1 MNKGLTLNSLVVKL
15 TLAFLLVGLIGA
27 FLVAL
32 FVNQHTLNQ
41 FNQLI
46 LDQNQQDL
54 VNNLTTYYQTNSSWE
69 GVEMVFRPTFDNN
82 ENPLPNPAEFG
93 PLNVRRTQFTLVGA
107 EGEVIFGEFK
117 GRDEG
122 EITASVYKRG
132 IPIKVNEQTIAW
144 LLFNPVFDRW
154 RPGTPEGNFLTNV
167 NKATLY
173 SAIGAAI
180 VALILGG
187 VLAFT
192 MTRSLRELTTATN
205 VIAKGEL
212 GHQVKVRS
220 KDEIGALA
228 DSFNQMSIELA
239 RSNNLR
245 RQMTADIAHDLRT
258 PLSVIMGY
266 SEALNDGK
274 FTGSPE
280 IFEVIHTEAL
290 HLSHLV
296 DDLKTL
302 SLADAGELPLIRQEI
317 SPLNLLKYTATA
329 HQIQAEKRN
338 ISIKVDA
345 TPDLPTIFVDVERM
359 SQVLG
364 NLVSNALR
372 YTPDYGEV
380 VLSAHIQD
388 GKVCLQVCDNGVGIS
403 PESIP
408 YIFERSFRGDT
419 ARVQQSGE
427 AGLGLAISKSLVE
440 AHGGVISVESELDK
454 GTTFTIV
461 M

>member
-1 MNKGLTLNSLVVKL
+1 MNKGFQLNSLVIKL

-32 FVNQHTLNQ
+32 FVNQHTQSQ

-46 LDQNQQDL
+46 LDQNQQNL
-54 VNNLTTYYQTNSSWE
+54 VNNLTTYYQTNNSWE
-69 GVEMVFRPTFDNN
+69 GVETVFRPSFDNL
-82 ENPLPNPAEFG
+82 PPNPETSG
-93 PLNVRRTQFTLVGA
+93 PLDVRRTQFTLVSA
-107 EGEVIFGEFK
+107 DGELIFGGFRGGGVDHINASEYEK
-117 GRDEG
+117 G
-122 EITASVYKRG
+122 V
-132 IPIKVNEQTIAW
+132 PIKVNDTTIAW
-144 LLFNPVFDRW
+144 LLFNPFFDRW
-154 RPGTPEGNFLTNV
+154 RPGTPEGDFLDNV
-167 NKATLY
+167 IKATIF
-173 SAIGAAI
+173 SAIGAAV
-180 VALILGG
+180 VALLLGG

-192 MTRSLRELTTATN
+192 LTRSLRELTAATK
-205 VIAKGEL
+205 VLAKGEL

-220 KDEIGALA
+220 KDELGTLA
-228 DSFNQMSIELA
+228 DSFNQMSTELA

-274 FTGSPE
+274 FTGSQE
-280 IFEVIHTEAL
+280 IFSVIHTEAL

-302 SLADAGELPLIRQEI
+302 SLADAGELPLMRQEV

-329 HQIQAEKRN
+329 HHIQAEKEG
-338 ISIKVDA
+338 IKIKVEA
-345 TPDLPTIFVDVERM
+345 ANDLPVIFVDVERM

-364 NLVSNALR
+364 NLVCNALR
-372 YTPDYGEV
+372 YTPNGGEI
-380 VLSAHIQD
+380 VLSAHTQD
-388 GKVCLQVCDNGVGIS
+388 GKVNLQVSDNGSGIS
-403 PESIP
+403 PEAIP

-419 ARVQQSGE
+419 ARVQQTGE

-440 AHGGVISVESELDK
+440 AHGGVITVESELDE

-461 M
+461 I

>member
-1 MNKGLTLNSLVVKL
+1 MNKGFQLNSLVVKL

-32 FVNQHTLNQ
+32 FVNQQTQNQ

-46 LDQNQQDL
+46 LDQNQQNL
-54 VNNLTTYYQTNSSWE
+54 VNNLTSYFQANNSWE
-69 GVEMVFRPTFDNN
+69 GVETVFRPSFV
-82 ENPLPNPAEFG
+82 NPPPNPETSG
-93 PLNVRRTQFTLVGA
+93 PLDVRRTQFTLVSADGT
-107 EGEVIFGEFK
+107 VIFGGFK
-117 GRDEG
+117 GAGGDK
-122 EITASVYKRG
+122 ISASLYEKGV
-132 IPIKVNEQTIAW
+132 PIKVNDKTIAW
-144 LLFNPVFDRW
+144 LLFNPFFDRW
-154 RPGTPEGNFLTNV
+154 RPGTPEGDFLNNV
-167 NKATLY
+167 NRATIY

-192 MTRSLRELTTATN
+192 LTRSLRELTAATK
-205 VIAKGEL
+205 VLAKGEL

-220 KDEIGALA
+220 KDELGTLA

-258 PLSVIMGY
+258 PLSVILGY

-274 FTGSPE
+274 FTGSEE
-280 IFEVIHTEAL
+280 IYSVIHTEAL

-302 SLADAGELPLIRQEI
+302 SLADAGELPLMRQEI

-329 HQIQAEKRN
+329 YQIQAEKEG

-345 TPDLPTIFVDVERM
+345 AADLPTIFVDVERM

-372 YTPDYGEV
+372 YTPHGGEIM
-380 VLSAHIQD
+380 LSAHVLD
-388 GKVCLQVCDNGVGIS
+388 GKVNLQVSDNGSGIS
-403 PESIP
+403 PEAIP

-419 ARVQQSGE
+419 ARVQQTGE

-440 AHGGVISVESELDK
+440 AHGGVITVESELEK
-454 GTTFTIV
+454 GATFTIV
-461 M
+461 I

>member
-1 MNKGLTLNSLVVKL
+1 MLNSLVVKL

-27 FLVAL
+27 FFVAL
-32 FVNQHTLNQ
+32 YVNQHTQTQ

-54 VNNLTTYYQTNSSWE
+54 VNNLTSFYQINNSWE
-69 GVEMVFRPTFDNN
+69 GVETVFRPSFNTPPQSPEGMEPVPN
-82 ENPLPNPAEFG
+82 EFSPLE
-93 PLNVRRTQFTLVGA
+93 VRRTQFTLVNA
-107 EGEVIFGEFK
+107 DGEVIFGDFRGK
-117 GRDEG
+117 NGMQ
-122 EITASVYKRG
+122 ITAEQYEKGV
-132 IPIKVNEQTIAW
+132 PIKNESETIAW

-167 NKATLY
+167 NRATVY
-173 SAIGAAI
+173 SAAGAAI
-180 VALILGG
+180 VALLLGG

-192 MTRSLRELTTATN
+192 MTRSLRELTNATQI
-205 VIAKGEL
+205 IAKGEL

-220 KDEIGALA
+220 KDEIGTLA
-228 DSFNQMSIELA
+228 DSFNQMSTELA

-258 PLSVIMGY
+258 PLSVILGY

-274 FTGSPE
+274 FTGSQE
-280 IFEVIHTEAL
+280 IFEVIHTEAM

-302 SLADAGELPLIRQEI
+302 SLADAGELPLARQET

-329 HQIQAEKRN
+329 HQIEAQKRD
-338 ISIKVDA
+338 ITIKVDA
-345 TPDLPTIFVDVERM
+345 PADLPRIFVDVERM

-372 YTPDYGEV
+372 YTSDGGEIE
-380 VLSAHIQD
+380 LSACIQD
-388 GKVCLQVCDNGVGIS
+388 GKVNLQVSDNGAGIS

-419 ARVQQSGE
+419 ARVQQTGE

-440 AHGGVISVESELDK
+440 AHGGVISVESELGK
-454 GTTFTIV
+454 GTTFTIII
-461 M
+461 